1 MSGSLEGFTEIT
13 YEEAGHVGVL
23 TLNRPE
29 ARNALTFTTYA
40 ELEAAVRSTTAR
52 CLVIT
57 GVDPAFC
64 SGDDVKQVMRDAGE
78 RVSAGLDREPRLTP
92 AADALLHTNIPV
104 IAAVNGAAVGWGME
118 LALMADIRVASEKAR
133 FGELFVKRGLCSD
146 APGIGRLAQS
156 VGRERAAE
164 LLFTGRI
171 IAADEAAAMGL
182 VSRVVSHDDLLQT
195 AMGLAQ
201 EIAANPPL
209 AVQRMKSALRETL
222 DPDWHELG
230 RWVSSTLAELFQTAD
245 HREGVAAFLEK
256 REPRFTGA

>member
-1 MSGSLEGFTEIT
+1 MSGSGDGFTEIT
-13 YEEAGHVGVL
+13 YEQADHVGVL

-40 ELEAAVRSTTAR
+40 ELEQAVRSTTAR

-57 GVDPAFC
+57 GADPAFC
-64 SGDDVKQVMRDAGE
+64 SGDDVKQIMQGAGE
-78 RVSAGLDREPRLTP
+78 RVSAGLGRQPRLTP
-92 AADALLHTNIPV
+92 AADALLHTDVPV

-118 LALMADIRVASEKAR
+118 LALTADLRVASERAR

-146 APGIGRLAQS
+146 APGIGRLAQL

-171 IAADEAAAMGL
+171 IAAEEAAAIGL
-182 VSRVVSHDDLLQT
+182 VSRVMPHDELLPT
-195 AMGLAQ
+195 ARALAG

-209 AVQRMKSALRETL
+209 AVQRMKAALRTTL

-230 RWVSSTLAELFQTAD
+230 RWVSENLAELFQTAD